1 VDARERRLMLD
12 GYAAVNRGD
21 LDAALEAMD
30 ADIEFRSS
38 GAFLDDGETYH
49 GRGGVRRFYEMV
61 AEVIDELTYEV
72 VEMSELGDGRVFVRL
87 RFRGR
92 GKESGIPV
100 DLEGAHVWTL
110 RDYKAIRLDAYS
122 DLEKARAAAGLT

>member
-1 VDARERRLMLD
+1 MLD

-21 LDAALEAMD
+21 LDTALEAMD

-49 GRGGVRRFYEMV
+49 GRSGVRRFYEMV

>member
-1 VDARERRLMLD
+1 MDERVRRLMLD

-30 ADIEFRSS
+30 PDIELRSS
-38 GAFLDDGETYH
+38 GAFLDEGQIYR
-49 GRGGVRRFYEMV
+49 GRKGVRRFYEMV
-61 AEVIDELTYEV
+61 AEVIDELTYEL
-72 VEMSELGDGRVFVRL
+72 VEMSQLGDGRVFVRL
-87 RFRGR
+87 RFCGR

-100 DLEGAHVWTL
+100 DLDGAHIWTL